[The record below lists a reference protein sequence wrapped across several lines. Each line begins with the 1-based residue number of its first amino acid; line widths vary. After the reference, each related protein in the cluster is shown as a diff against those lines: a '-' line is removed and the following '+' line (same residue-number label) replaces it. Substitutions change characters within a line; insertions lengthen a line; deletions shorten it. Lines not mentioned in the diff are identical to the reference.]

1 MQGSCLLAFEGF
13 GFAVLWA
20 FWLGLVVGVCAIFWV
35 LGLWELLV
43 YVACVL
49 RGALHFQ

>member
-13 GFAVLWA
+13 GLCCLVGF
-20 FWLGLVVGVCAIFWV
+20 LGGFGCGCFCYFWV
-35 LGLWELLV
+35 SGLWELLV
-43 YVACVL
+43 YVACAL